1 MIQNIKIDG
10 LKNMLKPQFVE
21 LIIKILKPKII
32 LQTAR
37 GMGYQEKIT
46 EQVAREVIEKVKFI
60 NELGQEEEKEMPVT
74 RYENVEKEN
83 PEKPV
88 EYLACRYVDIL
99 FSQTMQAL
107 ESDYRNHRMA
117 EELNPLLEIY
127 EGVESEK

>member
-21 LIIKILKPKII
+21 LITKILKPKII

-37 GMGYQEKIT
+37 GMGYQAKIT
-46 EQVAREVIEKVKFI
+46 EQVAREVIEKVKSI

-74 RYENVEKEN
+74 HYENVEKEN

-117 EELNPLLEIY
+117 EELNPLLEVY

>member
-21 LIIKILKPKII
+21 LITKILKPKII
-32 LQTAR
+32 LQAAR
-37 GMGYQEKIT
+37 GMGYQAKIT